1 MRGRRSSGNRMLQ
14 MTKLQ
19 QKILP
24 VVKKYRYFLLMLVLG
39 IGILLLP
46 GGESKEKTPTEAEE
60 NTDLSYAQAVEQKLE
75 GLLSLLDGAGDVRV
89 MLTLRTGTR
98 TVYQIDRKLS
108 SEGTGE
114 DSRSEEEYKT
124 VILSE
129 GSAYDKAAVSVV
141 EYPGFQGALI
151 LAQGAELP
159 AVRLALINAVSALTG
174 LNSGQIT
181 VVKMK

>member
-1 MRGRRSSGNRMLQ
+1 MAQ
-14 MTKLQ
+14 MTEWRKKLLPFLKK
-19 QKILP
+19 QKYL
-24 VVKKYRYFLLMLVLG
+24 LLMLVLG

-46 GGESKEKTPTEAEE
+46 TGSREETPQPEMQEDTS
-60 NTDLSYAQAVEQKLE
+60 LSYADAVEEKLE
-75 GLLSLLDGAGDVRV
+75 ALLPLVDGAGQVRV

-98 TVYQIDRKLS
+98 TVYQTDSQCS
-108 SEGTGE
+108 SETSG
-114 DSRSEEEYKT
+114 DSSRTDEEHKT

-159 AVRLALINAVSALTG
+159 AVRLALIQAVSALTG